1 MDVTSQLTR
10 SGAIESGALSGQTEY
25 VKAIVASI
33 KAAVTTK
40 PPVKGVPRKGKR
52 KGGRKEIFDTAEVV
66 AEREAPTSQAAAQT
80 SWGPL
85 EPVRPLLEPI
95 GALLRPF
102 FNAQVLIAVLVV
114 LLTYSWLLPSRGGR
128 QVGVP
133 GYASPDRIAAY
144 EELWRREETALWDW
158 LEDRVGL
165 AGAHSSSSQHDRSK
179 EPKSRSRSEDL
190 DTQRMSERQMDAA
203 IKSTEEKL
211 SALKEA
217 VERRKLK
224 RDTRN

>member
-1 MDVTSQLTR
+1 M
-10 SGAIESGALSGQTEY
+10 
-25 VKAIVASI
+25 KAIVASI

-40 PPVKGVPRKGKR
+40 PPVKGIPRKGKR
-52 KGGRKEIFDTAEVV
+52 KGGRKEIFDTTEVV
-66 AEREAPTSQAAAQT
+66 AQREAPASQAASQT
-80 SWGPL
+80 HWGPL

-114 LLTYSWLLPSRGGR
+114 LLTYSWLLPSRAGR

-165 AGAHSSSSQHDRSK
+165 AGVHSSSSQHDRSK
-179 EPKSRSRSEDL
+179 GPKSKPKNEDL

-217 VERRKLK
+217 VERRKQK